1 MRRVVDAAGSPQSAT
16 ARTMAASAIIALL
29 MAAIGTYGV
38 MAYTVAQ
45 RTHEIGVRVA
55 LGAQTADVVRL
66 VLRQASLLVGLG
78 LVLGVGGALAMGV
91 GLKAVL
97 FETNP
102 ADPLTIALTALTLA
116 AIAAL
121 ATWLPARRAA
131 RVDPMVALRHD

>member
-1 MRRVVDAAGSPQSAT
+1 MTAAAL
-16 ARTMAASAIIALL
+16 IALL

-55 LGAQTADVVRL
+55 LGAQAADVVRL
-66 VLRQASLLVGLG
+66 VLRQASLLVGVG

-91 GLKAVL
+91 GLRVVL
-97 FETNP
+97 YETNP
-102 ADPLTIALTALTLA
+102 ADPRTIALTALTLAAIA

-131 RVDPMVALRHD
+131 RVDPMVALRSE